1 MGNSKI
7 ASENSVWLKE
17 YLKRTSGAKKK
28 SNGNKK
34 IILIIIPIVL
44 AALIGFM
51 IYNGGLNDPQTMHT
65 IKILGVIA
73 AVIFVFAV
81 IMIALGNKKNVTAR
95 TEDCLNELIKTA
107 DEAKDFDK
115 QMAVKPI
122 FKVEIDELNYT
133 AATRDYLYNRFS
145 DMGNETYTFIRLKDI
160 ASLHYSPAK
169 SKDILKK
176 EFYVD
181 WRDSSGKVLMNGR
194 VTSPAKLVSLQE
206 GVQPLVPDIR
216 FVQE

>member
-34 IILIIIPIVL
+34 IILIIIPIML
-44 AALIGFM
+44 AAVIGFM
-51 IYNGGLNDPQTMHT
+51 IYNGGLNDPQAVNT
-65 IKILGVIA
+65 IKILGIIA

-81 IMIALGNKKNVTAR
+81 IMIALGKKKNVTSR
-95 TEDCLNELIKTA
+95 TEDNLNELFGSV
-107 DEAKDFDK
+107 EEVKDFDR
-115 QMAVKPI
+115 QMAVNPV

-133 AATRDYLYNRFS
+133 AATRDYLFKRFS

-160 ASLHYSPAK
+160 DSLHYTPAK
-169 SKDILKK
+169 TKDVLKK

-194 VTSPAKLVSLQE
+194 VTSSAKLVSLQE
-206 GVQPLVPDIR
+206 GLQPLVPGIK
-216 FVQE
+216 FVQD

>member
-7 ASENSVWLKE
+7 ASENSAWLKE

-34 IILIIIPIVL
+34 IILIIIPIML
-44 AALIGFM
+44 AAVIGFM
-51 IYNGGLNDPQTMHT
+51 IYNGGLNDPQALNT
-65 IKILGVIA
+65 IKILGIIA
-73 AVIFVFAV
+73 AVIFVFA
-81 IMIALGNKKNVTAR
+81 IILIALGNKKNVTSR

-107 DEAKDFDK
+107 EEAKDFDK
-115 QMAVKPI
+115 QMAVNPV
-122 FKVEIDELNYT
+122 FKVEIDQLNYT